1 MSLDGTLFQ
10 KSGVISGGASDLKTK
25 AKRWD
30 EKVKKKCFSVSPIF
44 PIFISGFLFAFVYQQ
59 VDALR
64 RQRDEKLRELKEVT
78 EIRRRE
84 PELQNLQSQISG
96 LENRLKFSKRD
107 KEVTVST
114 CTCNTSSPC
123 VHLHV
128 CCRYATIH
136 CINVLSASFVIL
148 LDGAVVD
155 REP

>member
-1 MSLDGTLFQ
+1 M
-10 KSGVISGGASDLKTK
+10 
-25 AKRWD
+25 
-30 EKVKKKCFSVSPIF
+30 SPIF

-114 CTCNTSSPC
+114 
-123 VHLHV
+123 
-128 CCRYATIH
+128 Y
-136 CINVLSASFVIL
+136 LSHAFIYMY
-148 LDGAVVD
+148 VVAM
-155 REP
+155 PNYIA